1 MFDQRIDVGCH
12 WLFVFRLQT
21 PVFGNPY
28 NMSALVCAK
37 LSTAEEYCKDQTL
50 IFGHL
55 AFVIAKDSIDGQR
68 ITIMIGSCHNF
79 RFVASNSVFK
89 KYTLFALKVYF
100 GAQNTD
106 LSHHFHFCLS
116 LSLLHQFQFHQK
128 ISFVASRCV
137 IA

>member
-28 NMSALVCAK
+28 MSVLVCAK
-37 LSTAEEYCKDQTL
+37 LSIAEEYCKDQTF

-55 AFVIAKDSIDGQR
+55 AFVIAKDSIYGQR
-68 ITIMIGSCHNF
+68 ICIIIFTVKFLDLSRQTPF
-79 RFVASNSVFK
+79 SK

-100 GAQNTD
+100 GAPNTD
-106 LSHHFHFCLS
+106 LSHHFYFCLS
-116 LSLLHQFQFHQK
+116 LSLLRQIQLHQK
-128 ISFVASRCV
+128 ISFVVSRCV